1 MNNKLKLLIT
11 RKLPTAIETRLM
23 ELFDCTLNTDDKI
36 LSKDQL
42 IEAVQHYQAI
52 VPTVTDKIDA
62 QIINAAG
69 PQLGIIASYGNG
81 YDHIDLLALKNKKI
95 IVTNTPDV
103 LTEDTA
109 DTTMALL
116 CALLRR
122 IPEGERLIR
131 SGQWQGWSPTSLLG
145 HRIWSKRLGIIGM
158 GRIGMAVAKRAN
170 GFGLSVHYH
179 NRHRLSEKLE
189 KQCNATYWQS
199 LEQMLSEMDIIS
211 VHCPHTPSTFH
222 LLNERRLAVLKP
234 TAYIINTARG
244 EIIDEKAMIKMLKAN
259 KLAGAG
265 LDVYEN
271 EPHINPHLLKLPNV
285 VLLPHLGSA
294 TIEGRV
300 QMGER
305 VIINLKAFADGHNPP
320 DRVIDHWI

>member
-1 MNNKLKLLIT
+1 MPDKLKVFVT
-11 RKLPTAIETRLM
+11 RKLPDAVEARLM
-23 ELFDCTLNTDDKI
+23 ELFDCTLNLDDKKY
-36 LSKDQL
+36 STAEL
-42 IEAVQHYQAI
+42 IQAVQKYQAI
-52 VPTVTDKIDA
+52 VPTVTDKITA
-62 QIINAAG
+62 EIIQAAG

-81 YDHIDLLALKNKKI
+81 YDHIDLLALKGKKI
-95 IVTNTPDV
+95 IITNTPDV

-145 HRIWSKRLGIIGM
+145 NRIWSKRLGIIGM

-170 GFGLSVHYH
+170 GFGLAVHYH
-179 NRHRLSEKLE
+179 NRHRLPEKIEAPL
-189 KQCNATYWQS
+189 NATYWPS
-199 LEQMLSEMDIIS
+199 LDQMLAEMDIIS
-211 VHCPHTPSTFH
+211 VHCPHTPATFH
-222 LLNERRLAVLKP
+222 LLNERRLGFIKP
-234 TAYIINTARG
+234 SAYIINTARG
-244 EIIDEKAMIKMLKAN
+244 EIIDERTMIKMLKAK

-271 EPHINPHLLKLPNV
+271 EPNFNPQLLKLPNV
-285 VLLPHLGSA
+285 VLLPHLGSS
-294 TIEGRV
+294 TVEGRN

-305 VIINLKAFADGHNPP
+305 VIINLKAFHDGHTPP
-320 DRVIDHWI
+320 DRVIDNWV